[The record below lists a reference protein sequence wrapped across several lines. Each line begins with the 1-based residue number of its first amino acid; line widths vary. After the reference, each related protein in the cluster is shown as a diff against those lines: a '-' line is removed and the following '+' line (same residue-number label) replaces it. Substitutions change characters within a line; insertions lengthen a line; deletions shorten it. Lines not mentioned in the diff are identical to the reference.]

1 MLANMNM
8 SGKLSLLLAL
18 PMAAFL
24 FYAATESYGRWQAL
38 NRLNQTELLLR
49 VTQTMGELVHELQ
62 KERGLSS
69 GYASSRGA
77 RFGQELEQQKKRSD
91 AARERLEPVIQAVA
105 RQKDAPFQPIFSP
118 VLSRLQ
124 ELNAARE
131 AVSGLRFDAL
141 EVIASYNACIAS
153 MLDAVSQGMAL
164 ASGTG
169 MSLSCASILQLMR
182 GKEIAGQERASL
194 SGAFAAGT
202 FGKQLYRDWL
212 IRVSAQDTYLRS
224 FADMGGKEARTLL
237 EEKLRNADAEVER
250 FRELAYANSDKPHLD
265 VDPAAW
271 FAAATRRI
279 DLMMQVEKAWDAATG
294 GQVAALL
301 QSARSSLFWMAS
313 SAVLV
318 ALVTATLGWRI
329 CLAVGRPLRRTLD
342 FAEKISRGELNAALD
357 VNQKDE
363 IGGLAVALRGMVLR
377 LKEQIDKAREQFA
390 LAQERGKAAEVCRLS
405 AETAGREAESRAE
418 SLAHA
423 ADRIRSV
430 AENVAAALAQL
441 SEQVD
446 LSGRGAEGQARRIG
460 ETVTAMAQM
469 NATVLE
475 VAANAASAVRT
486 AEQARSRATDGAR
499 AVGEVVSGIAQVQ
512 RQSQAMKGDMDTLGS
527 QAQSIGQILDVISD
541 IADQTNLLALNAAI
555 EAARAGEAG
564 RGFAV
569 VADEVRKLAEKTM
582 TATKEVGEA
591 IRGIQAGTR
600 KNVDHVERAG
610 ETIEAVTGL
619 AGHSGASLREI
630 VSLAEATTDQ
640 VRSIATASEQQSAA
654 SETIHHSLADI
665 NRIATETSEAMARS
679 EKILGELTDQAGI
692 LETLLADM
700 RQGGG
705 ASALPAA
712 MAA

>member
-1 MLANMNM
+1 MLANLKM
-8 SGKLSLLLAL
+8 SSKLGLLLAL

-38 NRLNQTELLLR
+38 RRLTQTERLLR
-49 VTQTMGELVHELQ
+49 VTQSIGELVHELQ

-69 GYASSRGA
+69 GYVSSQGA
-77 RFGQELEQQKKRSD
+77 RFRQELEAQKTLGD
-91 AARERLEPVIQAVA
+91 AARARLEAVMRAVDGQADARFQTLFAPMLARLGELAATRAAVA
-105 RQKDAPFQPIFSP
+105 
-118 VLSRLQ
+118 
-124 ELNAARE
+124 E
-131 AVSGLRFDAL
+131 LRFDAL
-141 EVIASYNACIAS
+141 KVIASYNACIAS
-153 MLDAVSQGMAL
+153 MLDGVSQGMAL

-169 MSLSCASILQLMR
+169 MSLPCASILQLMR

-194 SGAFAAGT
+194 NGAFAAGT
-202 FGKQLYRDWL
+202 FSKQLYRDWL
-212 IRVSAQDTYLRS
+212 VRVSAQDTYLRS
-224 FADMGGKEARTLL
+224 FADMGGQQARALL
-237 EEKLRNADAEVER
+237 DDKLKHADAEVER
-250 FRELAYANSDKPHLD
+250 FRELAFANSDKPRLD

-279 DLMMQVEKAWDAATG
+279 DLMMQVEQAWDEATG

-301 QSARSSLFWMAS
+301 QNARRSLLVMGA
-313 SAVLV
+313 SAVLI
-318 ALVTATLGWRI
+318 ALVTATIGRRI
-329 CLAVGRPLRRTLD
+329 CLAVARPLRRTLD
-342 FAEKISRGELNAALD
+342 FAEKVSRGNLDASLD
-357 VNQKDE
+357 VDQTDE
-363 IGGLAVALRGMVLR
+363 IGGLAVALRAMVGR
-377 LKEQIDKAREQFA
+377 LTEQIDKARDQFA
-390 LAQERGKAAEVCRLS
+390 LAQERGEAAETCRLS
-405 AETAGREAESRAE
+405 AEAAGREAEARAE

-430 AENVAAALAQL
+430 AEKMAAALAQL
-441 SEQVD
+441 AEQID

-460 ETVTAMAQM
+460 ETATAMEQM

-475 VAANAASAVRT
+475 VAANAASAVQT
-486 AEQARSRATDGAR
+486 AEQARARASDGAR
-499 AVGEVVSGIAQVQ
+499 AVGEVVSGIGQVQ
-512 RQSQAMKGDMDTLGS
+512 RQSQEMKSDMGTLGS
-527 QAQSIGQILDVISD
+527 QAQGIGQILDVISD

-582 TATKEVGEA
+582 TATKEVGAA
-591 IRGIQAGTR
+591 IRGIQAGTK
-600 KNVDHVERAG
+600 KNIDHVERSAT
-610 ETIEAVTGL
+610 TIEAVTGL

-654 SETIHHSLADI
+654 SETIHHSLAAI
-665 NRIATETSEAMARS
+665 NRIAAETSEAMARS
-679 EKILGELTDQAGI
+679 ERVLGELTDQAGI
-692 LETLLADM
+692 LETLIADM

-705 ASALPAA
+705 PSALPAA

>member
-1 MLANMNM
+1 MLANLKM
-8 SGKLSLLLAL
+8 SSKLSLLLAL

-38 NRLNQTELLLR
+38 NRLKQTERLLR
-49 VTQTMGELVHELQ
+49 VTQSIGELVHELQ

-69 GYASSRGA
+69 GYVSSQGA
-77 RFGQELEQQKKRSD
+77 RFRQELDAQKLLSD
-91 AARERLEPVIQAVA
+91 AARARLEAVMGDVGEQSDARFQALFAPILARLGELAAVRAAVA
-105 RQKDAPFQPIFSP
+105 
-118 VLSRLQ
+118 
-124 ELNAARE
+124 E
-131 AVSGLRFDAL
+131 LRFDAL
-141 EVIASYNACIAS
+141 KVIASYNACIAS
-153 MLDAVSQGMAL
+153 MLDGVSQGMAL
-164 ASGTG
+164 AGGTG
-169 MSLSCASILQLMR
+169 MSLPCASILQLMR

-202 FGKQLYRDWL
+202 FSKQLYRDWL
-212 IRVSAQDTYLRS
+212 VRVSAQDTYLRS
-224 FADMGGKEARTLL
+224 FADMGGQEARALL
-237 EEKLRNADAEVER
+237 EDKLRNADAEVER
-250 FRELAYANSDKPHLD
+250 FRDLAFANSDKPRLD

-271 FAAATRRI
+271 FAASTRRI
-279 DLMMQVEKAWDAATG
+279 DLMMQVEKAWDEATG

-301 QSARSSLFWMAS
+301 QSARRSLLLMGA
-313 SAVLV
+313 SAVCI
-318 ALVTATLGWRI
+318 ALVTATIGRRI
-329 CLAVGRPLRRTLD
+329 CLAVARPLRRTLD
-342 FAEKISRGELNAALD
+342 FAEKISRGELEASLD
-357 VNQKDE
+357 VDQTDE
-363 IGGLAVALRGMVLR
+363 IGGLAVALRAMVGR

-390 LAQERGKAAEVCRLS
+390 LARERGEAAETCRLS
-405 AETAGREAESRAE
+405 AEAAGREAEARAA

-430 AENVAAALAQL
+430 AEKVAAALAQL
-441 SEQVD
+441 SGQIG

-460 ETVTAMAQM
+460 ETATAMEQM

-486 AEQARSRATDGAR
+486 ADQARARAAEGAR

-512 RQSQAMKGDMDTLGS
+512 RQSQEMKSDMGTLGS
-527 QAQSIGQILDVISD
+527 QAQGIGQILDVISD

-582 TATKEVGEA
+582 TATKEVGAA
-591 IRGIQAGTR
+591 IAGIQAGTR
-600 KNVDHVERAG
+600 KNVDHVERSG
-610 ETIEAVTGL
+610 RTIEEVTGL
-619 AGHSGASLREI
+619 AGHSGAALREI

-665 NRIATETSEAMARS
+665 NRIAAETSEAMARS
-679 EKILGELTDQAGI
+679 EKVLGELTDQAGI
-692 LETLLADM
+692 LESLIADM

-705 ASALPAA
+705 APALPAA